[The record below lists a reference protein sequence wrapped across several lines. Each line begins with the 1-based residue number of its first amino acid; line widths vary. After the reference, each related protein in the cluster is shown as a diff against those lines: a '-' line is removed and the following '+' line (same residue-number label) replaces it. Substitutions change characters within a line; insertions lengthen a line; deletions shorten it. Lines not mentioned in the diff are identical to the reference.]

1 VIPVKS
7 LNADAG
13 IGNFVLV
20 ELNDEV
26 PAAGDA
32 VDEQAAIV
40 IATIVRLTAEVT
52 DEMRHRDPS
61 AVVSFI

>member
-1 VIPVKS
+1 

-13 IGNFVLV
+13 IGAFVLV
-20 ELNDEV
+20 EPNDEV

-32 VDEQAAIV
+32 VDEQAATV

-52 DEMRHRDPS
+52 DEMRHRDTS